1 MMDLGIVN
9 SGFIFDIKKFAI
21 HDGPGI
27 RTTIFFKGCPL
38 TCWWCHNPESQNF
51 EPEKFI
57 NPKNEDIGSEIF
69 EIVGKKVSVKD
80 VFKEIEK
87 EIIFYDESGGGVT
100 FSGGEPLSQPEFL
113 LSVLK
118 LCKNYGIHTVLDTS
132 GYATEE
138 ILKQIQDYVDLF
150 LYDLKFI
157 DSAKHEKYAG
167 VPNQQILKNL
177 IQLSENGSKIIIRIP
192 IIPGINDD
200 NDELN
205 KMRDFI
211 SGLNNIQG
219 IDLLPFHKIGKNK
232 YIKLNLPYKMEDF
245 NEPSDE
251 MMEKIKLK
259 FDTTNVPVKI
269 GG

>member
-1 MMDLGIVN
+1 MMDLGIAN
-9 SGFIFDIKKFAI
+9 SGIIFDIKKFAI

-51 EPEKFI
+51 KPEKFI
-57 NPKNEDIGSEIF
+57 NPKIGDKDSENF
-69 EIVGKKVSVKD
+69 EIIGKNISVSD

-87 EIIFYDESGGGVT
+87 EIIFYDESKGGVT
-100 FSGGEPLSQPEFL
+100 FSGGEPLGQPEFL
-113 LSVLK
+113 LSLLK
-118 LCKNYGIHTVLDTS
+118 LCKNNGINTVLDTT
-132 GYATEE
+132 GYTTDD

-157 DSAKHEKYAG
+157 DNAKHEKYTG
-167 VPNQQILKNL
+167 IPNQQILKNL
-177 IQLSENGSKIIIRIP
+177 NQLSNNGSKIIIRIP

-200 NDELN
+200 NDEIN
-205 KMRDFI
+205 KMCDFI

-232 YIKLNLPYKMEDF
+232 YIKLNLPYKMKNF

-251 MMEKIKLK
+251 LMEKIKLK
-259 FDTTNVPVKI
+259 FDTINIPVKI

>member
-1 MMDLGIVN
+1 MDLGIGT
-9 SGFIFDIKKFAI
+9 SGIIFDIKKFAI

-51 EPEKFI
+51 KPEKFI
-57 NPKNEDIGSEIF
+57 NPKTIENGSEKV
-69 EIVGKKVSVKD
+69 EIIGKEVSVND

-87 EIIFYDESGGGVT
+87 EIIFYDESKGGVT

-113 LSVLK
+113 RSLLI
-118 LCKNYGIHTVLDTS
+118 LCKNNGIHTVLDTS

-138 ILKQIQDYVDLF
+138 ILKQIKDYVDLF

-157 DSAKHEKYAG
+157 DNAKHEKYTG
-167 VPNQQILKNL
+167 VPNQQIIKNL
-177 IQLSENGSKIIIRIP
+177 IQLSENGSNIIIRIP

-200 NDELN
+200 EDDLN

-232 YIKLNLPYKMEDF
+232 YIKLNLPYKMDNY
-245 NEPSDE
+245 NEPSSE
-251 MMEKIKLK
+251 LMEKIKLK
-259 FDTTNVPVKI
+259 FDSTNVPVKI

>member
-1 MMDLGIVN
+1 MELGIAN
-9 SGFIFDIKKFAI
+9 SGIIFDIKKFAI

-51 EPEKFI
+51 KPEKFM
-57 NPKNEDIGSEIF
+57 NPNNEDTCSENF
-69 EIVGKKVSVKD
+69 EIIGKEVSVSN

-87 EIIFYDESGGGVT
+87 ETIFYDESGGGVS

-113 LSVLK
+113 LSLLK
-118 LCKNYGIHTVLDTS
+118 LCKNNGIHTVLDTS

-138 ILKQIQDYVDLF
+138 ILKQIKDYVDLF
-150 LYDLKFI
+150 LFDLKFI
-157 DSAKHEKYAG
+157 DSVKHEKYTG
-167 VPNQQILKNL
+167 VPNLQIIKNL
-177 IQLSENGSKIIIRIP
+177 VQLSENGSNIIIRIP

-200 NDELN
+200 KDEIN

-211 SGLNNIQG
+211 SGLHNIKG

-232 YIKLNLPYKMEDF
+232 YIKLNLPYKMEDY
-245 NEPSDE
+245 NEPSIE
-251 MMEKIKLK
+251 LMEKIKLK
-259 FDTTNVPVKI
+259 FDTTGVPVKI